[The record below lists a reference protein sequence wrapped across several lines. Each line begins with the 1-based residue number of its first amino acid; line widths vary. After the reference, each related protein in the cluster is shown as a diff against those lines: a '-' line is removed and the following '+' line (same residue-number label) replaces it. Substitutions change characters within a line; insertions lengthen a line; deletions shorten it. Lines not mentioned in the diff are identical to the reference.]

1 MKKMS
6 LLLSLVL
13 SVAVWAQDQPAPAAN
28 PPQSF
33 ATNRTEHQL
42 APTYSDIY
50 CAGFVSKENIPMTNH
65 VLGGLASPHATKF
78 VVHDTL
84 YLAGSDYAIGN
95 RYSVLRKVF
104 DPNRQEMFPGQH
116 KLLQSSGTEYA
127 ELGRVTVTR
136 IEKNVTI
143 AEVEFSCQPLMQG
156 DFLVPFQ
163 EKPAVQFRSTKQKF
177 EPFAPF
183 SGTAGRI
190 IDGKEFDQ
198 VLGTGAK
205 VYVNIGTNKGLKPG
219 DYLRVTRNYD
229 PKQMDPIDRLSV
241 IPPSRDDTV
250 KNGPIVKSDD
260 LKKLPSHGVGE
271 LIVLSVTPET
281 ATAMITY
288 ALEDIQVGDL
298 VEVPARDSQQ

>member
-6 LLLSLVL
+6 LLLALVL
-13 SVAVWAQDQPAPAAN
+13 SVAVWAQDQPVPAGN
-28 PPQSF
+28 SPQSF

-42 APTYSDIY
+42 APTYTDVY

-65 VLGGLASPHATKF
+65 VLGGLNSPHATKF
-78 VVHDTL
+78 EAHDTI
-84 YLAGSDYAIGN
+84 YLAGSGYAVGN
-95 RYSVLRKVF
+95 RYSVLRKVL

-116 KLLQSSGTEYA
+116 KLLDSSGSEYA
-127 ELGRVTVTR
+127 ELGRVAVTHM
-136 IEKNVTI
+136 EKDVAV
-143 AEVEFSCQPLMQG
+143 AEIEFSCQPLMPG

-163 EKPAVQFRSTKQKF
+163 EKPVIQFRSTKKNF

-198 VLGTGAK
+198 LLGTGAK
-205 VYVNIGTNKGLKPG
+205 VYVNIGANKGLKPG

-229 PKQMDPIDRLSV
+229 PAKMDPIDRLSLAA
-241 IPPSRDDTV
+241 PSRDDTV
-250 KNGPIVKSDD
+250 KNGPIVKNDD
-260 LKKLPSHGVGE
+260 LKKLPFHGVGE

-281 ATAMITY
+281 ATAMITF
-288 ALEDIQVGDL
+288 ALEDIQVGDV
-298 VEVPARDSQQ
+298 VEVPARESQQ